1 MGVFFMKDLQKLINL
16 VESTQF
22 NESTQESKIQDEIF
36 DFFEQ
41 SVNGIIKD
49 RIEAKGQIFKLNG
62 VERDGEEIIVKYN
75 NEVTN
80 DSIKLSLFVNELT
93 FRDIDYNDDD
103 ATEKEKN
110 TKVVTELYVQLL
122 LSTFFETDDG
132 EIEISSLDISDSF
145 DLVLQKEDSYLGQT
159 WDNMLDHM
167 SEKEVVESLEEVND
181 GIESFLKDT
190 SYDLT
195 NYIKLYY

>member
-1 MGVFFMKDLQKLINL
+1 M
-16 VESTQF
+16 
-22 NESTQESKIQDEIF
+22 
-36 DFFEQ
+36 
-41 SVNGIIKD
+41 
-49 RIEAKGQIFKLNG
+49 
-62 VERDGEEIIVKYN
+62 
-75 NEVTN
+75 
-80 DSIKLSLFVNELT
+80 T
-93 FRDIDYNDDD
+93 FRDIDYNDSD
-103 ATEKEKN
+103 ASEKEKR

-190 SYDLT
+190 SYDLK

>member
-1 MGVFFMKDLQKLINL
+1 MKDLQKLINL

-93 FRDIDYNDDD
+93 FRDIDYNDSD
-103 ATEKEKN
+103 ASEKEKR

-190 SYDLT
+190 SYDLK

>member
-1 MGVFFMKDLQKLINL
+1 MKDLQKLINL

-22 NESTQESKIQDEIF
+22 NESTQENKIQDEIF

-41 SVNGIIKD
+41 SVNRIIKD
-49 RIEAKGQIFKLNG
+49 RIEAKGQIFKLDG
-62 VERDGEEIIVKYN
+62 VERDGEEIIIKYN

-93 FRDIDYNDDD
+93 FRDIDYNDND
-103 ATEKEKN
+103 ASEKEKI

-132 EIEISSLDISDSF
+132 EIEITSLDISDSF

-190 SYDLT
+190 SYDLK

>member
-1 MGVFFMKDLQKLINL
+1 MKDLQKLINL

-22 NESTQESKIQDEIF
+22 NESTQEDKIQDEIF

-41 SVNGIIKD
+41 SVNRIIKD
-49 RIEAKGQIFKLNG
+49 RIEAKGQIFKLDG
-62 VERDGEEIIVKYN
+62 VERDGEEIIIKYN

-93 FRDIDYNDDD
+93 FRDIDYNDSD
-103 ATEKEKN
+103 ASEKEKN

>member
-1 MGVFFMKDLQKLINL
+1 MKDLQKLINL

-41 SVNGIIKD
+41 SVNRIIKD
-49 RIEAKGQIFKLNG
+49 RIEAKGQIFKLDG
-62 VERDGEEIIVKYN
+62 VERDGEEIIIKYN

-93 FRDIDYNDDD
+93 FRDIDYNDSD
-103 ATEKEKN
+103 ASEKEKR

-122 LSTFFETDDG
+122 MSTFFETDDG
-132 EIEISSLDISDSF
+132 EIEITSLDISDSF

-190 SYDLT
+190 SYDLK

>member
-1 MGVFFMKDLQKLINL
+1 MKDLQKLINL

-22 NESTQESKIQDEIF
+22 NESTQENKIQDEIF

-49 RIEAKGQIFKLNG
+49 RIEAKGQIFKLDG
-62 VERDGEEIIVKYN
+62 VERDGEEIIIKYN

-93 FRDIDYNDDD
+93 FRDIDYNDSD
-103 ATEKEKN
+103 ASEKEKI

-132 EIEISSLDISDSF
+132 EIEITSLDISDSF

-190 SYDLT
+190 SYDLK